1 MEAQP
6 KPKKNQTP
14 DPADQAAVKEAEKKF
29 LQHSSIQ
36 ILLTLIRKISY
47 LVGVYNSFVNCFM
60 KMVDKSLL
68 GNFVYLHTYENG
80 SKRMKY
86 SVQKSTMG
94 QAQKYSKYVR
104 AQQEWIAAG
113 IVSELNGKLGTV
125 KFFLLRNVPSI
136 KLVMKNFEN
145 LGENNKR
152 RSTRAKR
159 FSGGR
164 NAEFELFPSLFV
176 YTKPRNNRVFFFTFR
191 AIDITAFHIYI
202 YVKPIES

>member
-47 LVGVYNSFVNCFM
+47 LVGVYNSFVICFM
-60 KMVDKSLL
+60 KMVDQSLL
-68 GNFVYLHTYENG
+68 GNFVYLHTFENG

-86 SVQKSTMG
+86 SVQKSVMG
-94 QAQKYSKYVR
+94 QSQKYSKYVR
-104 AQQEWIAAG
+104 AQQEWISAG
-113 IVSELNGKLGTV
+113 IVSELNGKLETV

-145 LGENNKR
+145 LEGNKSR
-152 RSTRAKR
+152 RTTRGKR

-164 NAEFELFPSLFV
+164 NAAFELFPSLFV
-176 YTKPRNNRVFFFTFR
+176 YSKPRNNRVRVFR
-191 AIDITAFHIYI
+191 YG
-202 YVKPIES
+202 